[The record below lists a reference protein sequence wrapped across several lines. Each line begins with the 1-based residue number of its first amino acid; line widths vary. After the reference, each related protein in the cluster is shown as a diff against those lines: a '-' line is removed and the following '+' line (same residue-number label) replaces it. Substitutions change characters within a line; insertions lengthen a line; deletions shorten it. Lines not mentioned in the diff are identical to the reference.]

1 MAETIRQYSL
11 PIVLALALHML
22 AALALYSGWNPQQET
37 RVIRPQIVNSTL
49 LVMEPKAKPKP
60 KPQQPVSQPPPRED
74 PAVQRRREAE
84 ARAKAE
90 SEAKAR
96 AEAQAKARAE
106 AHAKAEAEARARAEE
121 LARREAQQADEQA
134 ARQQKLDAL
143 ADAAFL
149 EALRD
154 EASELAEQ
162 SQAADSE
169 AVAQSY
175 RVGIYQA
182 VVANWSRP
190 PSARNGM
197 QAKLRVELVPTG
209 DVVAVSLVESSGS
222 GAFDRSAEAAVRKAR
237 RFEVPKDPELFE
249 QHFRRFTLLFR
260 PEDLL
265 R

>member
-1 MAETIRQYSL
+1 MAETIRQYGL
-11 PIVLALALHML
+11 PLVLALALHML

-60 KPQQPVSQPPPRED
+60 QPAQPVTRPD
-74 PAVQRRREAE
+74 PAVQRRQEQQARAEAE
-84 ARAKAE
+84 ARA
-90 SEAKAR
+90 R
-96 AEAQAKARAE
+96 AEEQAQAKARAE
-106 AHAKAEAEARARAEE
+106 AHAMAEAEARARAQE
-121 LARREAQQADEQA
+121 LAKQEAQRADEQA

-175 RVGIYQA
+175 RVGIYQT

-197 QAKLRVELVPTG
+197 QAKLLVELVPTG
-209 DVVAVSLVESSGS
+209 DVVAVSLLESSGN

-249 QHFRRFTLLFR
+249 QHFRRFSLLFR

>member
-1 MAETIRQYSL
+1 MAETIRQYGL
-11 PIVLALALHML
+11 PLVLALALHML

-60 KPQQPVSQPPPRED
+60 QAAPRPD
-74 PAVQRRREAE
+74 PAVQRRQEQQARAEAE
-84 ARAKAE
+84 ARA
-90 SEAKAR
+90 R
-96 AEAQAKARAE
+96 AEEQAQAKARAE
-106 AHAKAEAEARARAEE
+106 AHAMAEAEARARAQE
-121 LARREAQQADEQA
+121 LAKQEAQRADEQA

-175 RVGIYQA
+175 RVGIYQT

-197 QAKLRVELVPTG
+197 QAKLLVELVPTG
-209 DVVAVSLVESSGS
+209 DVVAVSLLESSGN

-249 QHFRRFTLLFR
+249 QHFRRFSLLFR